1 MADEGNGV
9 PATVPEII
17 KLVTMSLGL
26 SYFIYLILTDTWA
39 AFWGKPRTHWI
50 RGKALILS
58 ALSIQVLSYLD
69 YRNIRFSDEPT
80 YRDVA
85 KLLGNQ
91 LVIDS
96 GRVVICV
103 FIGYLLP
110 GMANRGSAEA
120 SSDIVALV
128 VSLFTA
134 IVSELYY
141 VRKAGNILSRVD
153 YDYAYDFLINYNNKP
168 TVKLWF
174 IVSSVIFL
182 TAIVCLILFL
192 VSAIIAGK
200 TVRCMLKQ
208 RISSVI
214 KQSRQKNESKTMNEI
229 EGEVL
234 KSWLVCR
241 AGQPEYVI
249 ARSVLISS
257 TGLVVTACV
266 VLLVAKALY
275 LRSFNF
281 LHYDD
286 GLDCLRH
293 ITFVLQCVFV
303 LLGWFVIFYRW
314 LMAVLYFPKFFTKGL
329 NCSLCQRPTQCRSR
343 FGVED
348 FWKRSIFELVDMY
361 SIQKCRRKLKPKAE
375 GICNGLS
382 VKVLTTLRLHWLL
395 YSLLVLQF
403 LIVWF
408 SKCCWVFSEMV
419 FGCKFIRRAVLGN
432 DRWLFYDVD
441 PSKDFQAFKK
451 YEETLEHVCMP
462 GENSANLWLANKVSF
477 DQAEKRMRQGHEDG
491 KECKELISL
500 INECHGEESFVD
512 RLECFSLPLVKEYFP
527 TLKESW
533 WKMTAVSL
541 LKIIIRLEVDG
552 SKKDE
557 AIKAYKQAWDLMSFI
572 ESSNTKQPN
581 SIDVTQDFDI
591 EADLVSMA
599 ADKEL
604 EELDKMQ
611 DSSQVLTVGDA
622 TEIIEE
628 LLKEA
633 EEHLREENLK
643 EEKLLEGQ
651 ETHQDVEK
659 SYVPICHELRDSK
672 DWNIIAPCYSMYR
685 VCKDL
690 NSQSHSNLN
699 ALVDYLHRSLGDVIV
714 QSLKQLSDVLERSL
728 IEWAI
733 EYETDSIW
741 EAIYIAGKN
750 SRISQ
755 ECPLLNHPKE

>member
-1 MADEGNGV
+1 MADVGNV
-9 PATVPEII
+9 IPAAVRAAVPEII

-26 SYFIYLILTDTWA
+26 CYFIYLILTDIWA
-39 AFWGKPRTHWI
+39 ALWGKPRTQWI

-153 YDYAYDFLINYNNKP
+153 YDYAYDFLVNYNHKP

-182 TAIVCLILFL
+182 TAIICLILFL

-214 KQSRQKNESKTMNEI
+214 KQSRQKDESKTRNKI
-229 EGEVL
+229 EVEVL

-241 AGQPEYVI
+241 AAQPEYVI
-249 ARSVLISS
+249 SRSVLISS
-257 TGLVVTACV
+257 TGLVVTTCV
-266 VLLVAKALY
+266 VLLVAKALN

-281 LHYDD
+281 LHYGD
-286 GLDCLRH
+286 GLDWLRH

-329 NCSLCQRPTQCRSR
+329 GCSLCERPTQCRSR

-348 FWKRSIFELVDMY
+348 FWTRSIFELVDMY
-361 SIQKCRRKLKPKAE
+361 SIQKCRRKLKPKSE
-375 GICNGLS
+375 GISSGFS
-382 VKVLTTLRLHWLL
+382 IKVLTTSKLHLSL

-408 SKCCWVFSEMV
+408 SKCCWLFSEMV
-419 FGCKFIRRAVLGN
+419 FGCMCIRRAILGN
-432 DRWLFYDVD
+432 DKWLFYAKN
-441 PSKDFQAFKK
+441 PSDDYQEFKK
-451 YEETLEHVCMP
+451 YKEALEHACMP
-462 GENSANLWLANKVSF
+462 GENSGNLWLATKVSF
-477 DQAEKRMRQGHEDG
+477 GQAEKRMQGGHEEAS
-491 KECKELISL
+491 KCKELITL
-500 INECHGEESFVD
+500 INKCLEKPDGEKTFVD
-512 RLECFSLPLVKEYFP
+512 QLENSSLQLVTEYFP
-527 TLKESW
+527 TLNESW
-533 WKMTAVSL
+533 W
-541 LKIIIRLEVDG
+541 R
-552 SKKDE
+552 
-557 AIKAYKQAWDLMSFI
+557 
-572 ESSNTKQPN
+572 
-581 SIDVTQDFDI
+581 
-591 EADLVSMA
+591 
-599 ADKEL
+599 
-604 EELDKMQ
+604 
-611 DSSQVLTVGDA
+611 
-622 TEIIEE
+622 
-628 LLKEA
+628 
-633 EEHLREENLK
+633 
-643 EEKLLEGQ
+643 
-651 ETHQDVEK
+651 
-659 SYVPICHELRDSK
+659 
-672 DWNIIAPCYSMYR
+672 
-685 VCKDL
+685 
-690 NSQSHSNLN
+690 
-699 ALVDYLHRSLGDVIV
+699 
-714 QSLKQLSDVLERSL
+714 
-728 IEWAI
+728 
-733 EYETDSIW
+733 
-741 EAIYIAGKN
+741 
-750 SRISQ
+750 
-755 ECPLLNHPKE
+755 